1 MTGVLD
7 QILGFSGI
15 DSISD
20 VILAPMSGITD
31 RPFRRAVRRAG
42 GGLVI
47 SEMVASQAMLTDIR
61 SEMKKISAGLSNE
74 APVGLQIAGW
84 DPQMMADAAQMAE
97 QMGVSLIDIN
107 MGCPAKKVIGRA
119 SGSALMREPERVK
132 RICDAVVRSVSL
144 PVTLKTRL
152 GWDDVSLNAPEI
164 AQIAE
169 QVGVKLVTIHGRT
182 RCQMYKGRADW
193 SAVKAVVDSVQ
204 IPVFVNGDITCC
216 ESAKTALSDSGAAGV
231 MVGRAAMGQPWLLAQ
246 ISDYISGLPIRPVP
260 NMLNRNFMMIKHLHD
275 IKIETGE
282 SGLRA
287 ARKHF
292 ASYCDHLEGSN
303 ELRAVAMQTSS
314 ASALKD
320 AIFKHF
326 SETSRLTSA

>member
-1 MTGVLD
+1 MTGILD
-7 QILGFSGI
+7 QILGFSGMN
-15 DSISD
+15 SISD

-61 SEMKKISAGLSNE
+61 TEMKKISADLRSE
-74 APVGLQIAGW
+74 APLGLQIAGW

-107 MGCPAKKVIGRA
+107 MGCPAKKVTGRE
-119 SGSALMREPERVK
+119 SGAALMREPKRVK
-132 RICDAVVRSVSL
+132 RICDAVVGAVSL

-169 QVGVKLVTIHGRT
+169 QAGVQMVTIHGRT

-193 SAVKAVVDSVQ
+193 LAVRVVVDSVQ
-204 IPVFVNGDITCC
+204 IPVFVNGDITSC
-216 ESAKTALSDSGAAGV
+216 ETAKTALSDSGAAGV

-246 ISDYISGLPIRPVP
+246 ISDYISDVPIRPVP
-260 NMLNRNFMMIKHLHD
+260 DMLQRNLMMIEHLTD
-275 IKIETGE
+275 ITGE
-282 SGLRA
+282 AGERGLRS

-292 ASYCDHLEGSN
+292 ASYCDHLKGSD

-314 ASALKD
+314 ASELKD
-320 AIFKHF
+320 AILKYFL
-326 SETSRLTSA
+326 EPSRLTAA